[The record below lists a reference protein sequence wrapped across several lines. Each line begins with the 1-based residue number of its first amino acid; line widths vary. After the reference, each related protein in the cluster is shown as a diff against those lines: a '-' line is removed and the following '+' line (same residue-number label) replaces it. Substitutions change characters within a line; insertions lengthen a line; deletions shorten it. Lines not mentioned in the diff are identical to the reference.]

1 MWQCDTFTKL
11 PKDRICL
18 FHVELFRSHTHPF
31 GPCWLGSHLQSPAG
45 VRSLPSGGPWCE
57 ASLNAWLDLS
67 KTPTPSLSTISAC
80 ISPFIHPAFLLLS
93 SPGCY
98 RETALAFAAAR
109 PLGQNQATW
118 ISSPPLLAF
127 PAAFAGCCSSLFGF
141 PSARPCAKESDRWK
155 KVRACARGWEPLI
168 RPLSIPQVVT
178 DRGWELL

>member
-1 MWQCDTFTKL
+1 MWLCDTFTKL

-80 ISPFIHPAFLLLS
+80 ISRFIHPAFLLLS

-118 ISSPPLLAF
+118 ISIPPLLAF
-127 PAAFAGCCSSLFGF
+127 PAALRVA
-141 PSARPCAKESDRWK
+141 A
-155 KVRACARGWEPLI
+155 
-168 RPLSIPQVVT
+168 PLSLVSHRLDRVRKRAT
-178 DRGWELL
+178 DGKRCAPVPEDESRW